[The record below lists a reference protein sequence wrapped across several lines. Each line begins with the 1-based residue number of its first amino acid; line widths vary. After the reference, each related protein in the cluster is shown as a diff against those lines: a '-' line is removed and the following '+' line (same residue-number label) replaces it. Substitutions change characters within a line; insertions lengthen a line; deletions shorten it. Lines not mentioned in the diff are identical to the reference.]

1 MSKKRTSPRRW
12 QRLSLRTKTVI
23 VTAVP
28 MALIVLAVPL
38 GFLAQ
43 RESVRVERDV
53 EQAYRVRQR
62 LAQTQQS
69 LVDVGTGVA
78 AYLLTNDEKLLD
90 TSDAGL
96 AATPHQMLAL
106 GALIAADTPQTL
118 QRFARLQELV
128 DTRVS
133 LVRKTREFGAQTPAG
148 TTPKDLIDRGTR
160 VMEQIRT
167 LIATMDATEAQRLD
181 AARARLHDVERISLT
196 LSAGLVPIAILL
208 AILVA
213 VRHTNTLVR
222 GIRRIEENARRLER
236 GEELLDPPPGD
247 DELARL
253 GRALDETATRLVQQE
268 QELRELALVDHL
280 TGLPNRRAFQALA
293 EHELELA
300 KRNSNVTALLFV
312 DADGL
317 KAVNDR
323 AGHAVGDD
331 MLCEVAAV
339 LREEVRTAD
348 LVARIGGDEFV
359 VMLSR
364 DSALENNDVVERLEA
379 AIARRNA
386 QPNRPYILDFSIG
399 VAVFDPSD
407 PISVDELITRADAE
421 MYQVKRAKR
430 LARGQVEAA
439 KTPVAAVW
447 ATPSTEG

>member
-69 LVDVGTGVA
+69 LVDAGTGVA
-78 AYLLTNDEKLLD
+78 AYLLTNDEGLLD
-90 TSDAGL
+90 TSNAGL
-96 AATPHQMLAL
+96 AAVPRQMLAL
-106 GALIAADTPQTL
+106 GALVAGDTPQTL
-118 QRFARLQELV
+118 ERFAQLQDLV
-128 DTRVS
+128 QTRVK
-133 LVRKTREFGAQTPAG
+133 LVTRMRAFGAQTPAG
-148 TTPKDLIDRGTR
+148 ATPDGLIARGTN
-160 VMEQIRT
+160 VMNQIRRV
-167 LIATMDATEAQRLD
+167 IATMDATEAQRLD
-181 AARARLHDVERISLT
+181 AARGRLHDAERISLT

-208 AILVA
+208 AILFA
-213 VRHTNTLVR
+213 LRHTNTLVR

-280 TGLPNRRAFQALA
+280 TSLPNRRAFQQLA

-300 KRNSNVTALLFV
+300 KRQASATALLFV

-317 KAVNDR
+317 KDVNDR
-323 AGHAVGDD
+323 CGHAAGDA
-331 MLCEVAAV
+331 MLREVADV
-339 LREEVRTAD
+339 LREEVRNAD

-364 DSALENNDVVERLEA
+364 DSAMDRADVVERLEA
-379 AIARRNA
+379 TIARRNSA
-386 QPNRPYILDFSIG
+386 PDRPYVLDFSIG
-399 VAVFDPSD
+399 VALFDPSN
-407 PISVDELITRADAE
+407 PIGVDELITRADAD
-421 MYQVKRAKR
+421 MYQAKRAKR
-430 LARGQVEAA
+430 LARGEVERA
-439 KTPVAAVW
+439 KAPASSVW
-447 ATPSTEG
+447 AGPEG